1 MRKPNLIVLG
11 ASGGVANSFLH
22 YLVHYRP
29 LFNKLILL
37 DKRKNVLSDPYICHK
52 DLNYSFIHKE
62 LKFPRDEEYYQKLLK
77 KNKINVVLDV
87 TDADS
92 IPLIEATNRAGIN
105 YINTAMNDD
114 KKNIVELIYDV
125 YPRRNKI
132 NKARHILCA
141 GMNPGVVNMWVRY
154 GIEKFGV
161 PKEIIHFEYDTAKIA
176 KKWKPMMTWSIKE
189 FLVENVRDPSGVA
202 LGRGEVKQLF
212 PNALKYR
219 VNMKSI
225 LQPILKLDKYP
236 RGFVVLHEE
245 NLTIAQKYNVPSKF
259 IYAINLQTME
269 NLIKIYQKR
278 KKVTAKDLIKGDNT
292 NVILDGSDNIGVIL
306 RYKDKDVYY
315 FNTIPNNTVMGTSAT
330 YLQTVIGVFAALFV
344 LLYDNLSKG
353 VYFPEDLFNT
363 HFKSY
368 VFENMRVQE
377 FVFKKQKTGLKILS
391 YNPEIRV
398 KNKNTEHTCL

>member
-1 MRKPNLIVLG
+1 
-11 ASGGVANSFLH
+11 
-22 YLVHYRP
+22 
-29 LFNKLILL
+29 
-37 DKRKNVLSDPYICHK
+37 
-52 DLNYSFIHKE
+52 
-62 LKFPRDEEYYQKLLK
+62 
-77 KNKINVVLDV
+77 
-87 TDADS
+87 
-92 IPLIEATNRAGIN
+92 
-105 YINTAMNDD
+105 MNDD